1 MPTKTLTTQPCNGSG
16 ASRKTLR
23 CLAAAETASQRRE
36 GGHVVGCA
44 DRHSS
49 SPTGS

>member
-1 MPTKTLTTQPCNGSG
+1 MPTKTLTAQHCNESW
-16 ASRKTLR
+16 ATRKTLR

-36 GGHVVGCA
+36 GGLIVSRA
-44 DRHSS
+44 DPRGS